1 MLEVHMDRIMGIAFV
16 NTFVKAKNEPDLS
29 KRIRLMK
36 IESFIKQASKL
47 KLDNTFKEF
56 NKQLLPFFT
65 QGVGKHGSISFDI
78 IDEKSIKKNKCAVA
92 LLDKGNP
99 IFLKVSKENLTIP
112 KEKLQE
118 DLASLM
124 FNAQNQA
131 TSFQIIPENVK
142 PKNVSA
148 PNLIS
153 LNGWNTFIKYPLVP
167 MTDIIIIDPYFL
179 LPEGFKDTYD
189 DYVIEDY
196 ILYSLLPLLKVLNKY
211 AINKHLTVNIFT
223 EGCNEVGRNES
234 IASVLFTSLDQAIKD
249 NDLNIDLLL
258 IVAKN
263 LNQHKRILYTNYFAL
278 KTELSFHHFHANK
291 VTGNKKDEALI
302 KPFAVDDPRTDNHSA
317 MMNDLA
323 DLYNKFNDNRS
334 IVIDNRNNLSEMIL
348 QAHYQ
353 INLSKQ

>member
-16 NTFVKAKNEPDLS
+16 NTFSKAKNEPDLS

-65 QGVGKHGSISFDI
+65 QGVGKYGSISFDT
-78 IDEKSIKKNKCAVA
+78 IDEKIIKKNKCAVA

-124 FNAQNQA
+124 FNAQDQA

-142 PKNVSA
+142 LKNVSA
-148 PNLIS
+148 NNLIS
-153 LNGWNTFIKYPLVP
+153 LKGWNTFIKYPLVP

-179 LPEGFKDTYD
+179 LPKGFKDTFD

-211 AINKHLTVNIFT
+211 SINKHLTVNIFT
-223 EGCNEVGRNES
+223 ESCNEEDRNEC
-234 IASVLFTSLDQAIKD
+234 IASELFSSLNQAIKD

-291 VTGNKKDEALI
+291 VTGNKKDEAFI
-302 KPFAVDDPRTDNHSA
+302 KPFAVDDPRADNHSA
-317 MMNDLA
+317 MMDDLA
-323 DLYNKFNDNRS
+323 DLYHKITENKT
-334 IVIDNRNNLSEMIL
+334 IVIGNRKNLSEMIL
-348 QAHYQ
+348 QAHNQ
-353 INLSKQ
+353 LDPTNQ